1 MKDDQARQ
9 DTRIMILFYQA
20 RHQAYTIYLA
30 GDKRIEG
37 QRTFRSAERAVKYVN
52 ELMEQGHPV
61 ASAEKLSQLERDA
74 RSQISQ

>member
-1 MKDDQARQ
+1 MEVDQARA

-37 QRTFRSAERAVKYVN
+37 QRTFRSAERALKYVN
-52 ELMEQGHPV
+52 ELKDQGHPV

-74 RSQISQ
+74 RSQISH